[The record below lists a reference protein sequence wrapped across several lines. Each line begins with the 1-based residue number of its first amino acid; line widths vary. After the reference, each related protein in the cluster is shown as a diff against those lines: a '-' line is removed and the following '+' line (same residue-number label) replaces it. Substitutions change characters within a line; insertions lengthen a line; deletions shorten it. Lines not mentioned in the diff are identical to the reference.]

1 MVTFAPPETFKRRA
15 EFLKLAARGRK
26 LARPGFVL
34 QLLHQ
39 GGDAPLRVGYTA
51 TKKLGNAVARNR
63 ARRRLK
69 EAARLTFPSLDL
81 TGIELVLVCRQ
92 DTATLPFPALCA
104 GLKTALAEATRA
116 EATRAKP

>member
-1 MVTFAPPETFKRRA
+1 MVNFAPPETFKQRA

-34 QLLHQ
+34 QLLRQ
-39 GGDAPLRVGYTA
+39 SGAAELRAGYTA

-81 TGIELVLVCRQ
+81 AGVELVLVCRQ
-92 DTATLPFPALCA
+92 DTATLPFATLCA
-104 GLKTALAEATRA
+104 NLHAALAEAAARPA
-116 EATRAKP
+116 P